1 MSEKKPAA
9 KFRVWGVFSFVFA
22 GFDALVLIIVVI
34 AWIVMGSVLF
44 SELGNFGLK
53 MMQYSTGVDVGTVF
67 NLIMLAWVLICVL
80 HISIDIHTGIL
91 LRRPVRRKKAPY
103 IIYAIRDIIMA
114 ILNLLAAIVLFL
126 NNETVTTVSG
136 ILCYLLPTAACVISV
151 IMLFMR
157 VSQDEPAMTD
167 GSQQL
172 YNIIPP
178 VPPAKVV
185 PPLAAAKMEPDQ
197 PKPFIVPE
205 PTPVPAPASVPVQQA
220 MGSVRCTEGA
230 AKGQGFR
237 LPEGRKVVVGKSP
250 QRATLVINNPHI
262 SNVHCSI
269 RYHADKNTYIVKDHS
284 TNGTFVNG
292 VGLQREVPVECPVG
306 TVLSLADGKNK
317 ITLG

>member
-9 KFRVWGVFSFVFA
+9 KFRVWSVFSFVFA
-22 GFDALVLIIVVI
+22 GFDALELIIVVI
-34 AWIVMGSVLF
+34 AWIVMGSMLF

-67 NLIMLAWVLICVL
+67 NLIMLAWVLICIL

-103 IIYAIRDIIMA
+103 IIYAVRDIIMA
-114 ILNLLAAIVLFL
+114 ILNLLNAIFYFML
-126 NNETVTTVSG
+126 NETAATEIG
-136 ILCYLLPTAACVISV
+136 ICCLLPTAACVISV
-151 IMLFMR
+151 IMLLMR
-157 VSQDEPAMTD
+157 VSQDESDMAD

-178 VPPAKVV
+178 VPPVKVV
-185 PPLAAAKMEPDQ
+185 PPLAAAKVEPYQ

-205 PTPVPAPASVPVQQA
+205 PTPVPAPLQLQQKA

-237 LPEGRKVVVGKSP
+237 LPEERKVVVGKSP

-269 RYHADKNTYIVKDHS
+269 RYHVDKNIYIVKDHS

-292 VGLQREVPVECPVG
+292 VRLQREVAVECPAG
-306 TVLSLADGKNK
+306 TVLSLADGENK